1 MEAYT
6 GFAEVYDTFMDN
18 IDYSAWSDYV
28 VSILKEYKIE
38 DGLVLDLGCGTGS
51 MTELLAKAG
60 YDMTGID
67 MSEDMLNIA
76 MKKREQ
82 SGHDILYLCQKMQE
96 FELYGTVRAIV
107 SICDCINYVTEK
119 EDVIQTFR
127 LVNNYLDSKGL
138 FIFDMNTPYKFKEQ
152 LGDHTFAENRE
163 ECSFIWENLYDE
175 EEKINEYALTLFVR
189 DGDGRYEKY
198 EEFHYQRAYGI
209 EEMKEMI
216 QTAGLELLAVYD
228 AFTKNAPRPDSDRV
242 YFIARECGKE
252 IEKNE

>member
-18 IDYSAWSDYV
+18 IDYSAWSEYV
-28 VSILKEYKIE
+28 IRILKDYGIE
-38 DGLVLDLGCGTGS
+38 DGLILDLGCGTGS
-51 MTELLAKAG
+51 MTELLARAG

-82 SGHDILYLCQKMQE
+82 SGHDILYLCQEMQE

-127 LVNNYLDSKGL
+127 LVNNYLDPKGL
-138 FIFDMNTPYKFKEQ
+138 FIFDMNTPYKFREQ

-175 EEKINEYALTLFVR
+175 EEKINEYALTLFVK
-189 DGDGRYEKY
+189 DEDERYEKY
-198 EEFHYQRAYGI
+198 EEFHYQRAYEI

-216 QTAGLELLAVYD
+216 QASGLELLAVYD
-228 AFTKNAPRPDSDRV
+228 AFTKEAPRPESDRV

-252 IEKNE
+252 AE